1 MATLRKVY
9 SEVIKIPTF
18 EERFRYLKL
27 GGRVGDTTFGPTRYL
42 NQEFYR
48 SDAWKR
54 FRRDMIIRDNGC
66 DLAMDDGMHGIY
78 ERIMLHHLNPVKPE
92 DLIEY
97 NIDILLNP
105 ENVICVSFNT
115 HEAIHYSDESI
126 LSTFVER
133 TPNDTIPW
141 HTTTR

>member
-1 MATLRKVY
+1 
-9 SEVIKIPTF
+9 
-18 EERFRYLKL
+18 
-27 GGRVGDTTFGPTRYL
+27 
-42 NQEFYR
+42 
-48 SDAWKR
+48 
-54 FRRDMIIRDNGC
+54 MIIRDNGC

-97 NIDILLNP
+97 NTDILLNP